1 MALDVYTWMVQRLH
15 RVNAEKPP
23 FVPWV
28 SLWEQFGQ
36 GYERIR
42 DFRWTLGQ
50 VKVVY
55 DRARYS
61 LDGGG
66 VWPVQQPAACLR

>member
-1 MALDVYTWMVQRLH
+1 
-15 RVNAEKPP
+15 
-23 FVPWV
+23 V

-61 LDGGG
+61 LDGSG
-66 VWPVQQPAACLR
+66 VPVQQPAACLR